1 MKEGKRKGLEG
12 LVEAAGL
19 GVAQEAKAWVSAV
32 TRTDV
37 PLCTLVTGGGGGGRG
52 KCLVKCCICEDDHS
66 VRLPA
71 LEKQK
76 PWWNYLF

>member
-12 LVEAAGL
+12 LVEAVGL

-37 PLCTLVTGGGGGGRG
+37 PLCPLVTRGGGG
-52 KCLVKCCICEDDHS
+52 
-66 VRLPA
+66 
-71 LEKQK
+71 
-76 PWWNYLF
+76 

>member
-1 MKEGKRKGLEG
+1 MKEEKRKGLEG

-37 PLCTLVTGGGGGGRG
+37 PLCTLVTQGEGG
-52 KCLVKCCICEDDHS
+52 
-66 VRLPA
+66 
-71 LEKQK
+71 
-76 PWWNYLF
+76 